1 MVVPSGAGRWP
12 EAWHATETTVPP
24 EALDENDRVVRLPG
38 GTCGCHRLGGGP
50 EPWSAAAWAPLR
62 ESRVGMLEHLVNLL
76 LGVWTQL
83 QRMVGRTSEGL
94 LEQALGALQLGQLG
108 GDALPRCRRCG
119 VPRPVRSRPTTL
131 AVRSSAAP
139 RLPPRTRR
147 RGHRSSARAA
157 ACRVTRTHVQRAAWW
172 RGQPALLLSARTP
185 ARLSQGPSG
194 LILGAFFLPR
204 GLPGRLGGVL
214 MARSPPQQREIA
226 DLLAAPGTELC
237 EVGCGPVVA
246 ALLAQRHPQ
255 RRLHLV
261 DPSPAMRS
269 QAADRARQW
278 QRAGRVDI
286 SAGTADQIPLPDAA
300 CDTVVAANTVV
311 MWPDLAAGLREIRRV
326 LRPRGRLVLSRRS
339 ASAPATCPVAARAL
353 RRRRPHAE
361 RRAIRPLR

>member
-1 MVVPSGAGRWP
+1 MTNQASSFQ
-12 EAWHATETTVPP
+12 
-24 EALDENDRVVRLPG
+24 PG
-38 GTCGCHRLGGGP
+38 
-50 EPWSAAAWAPLR
+50 
-62 ESRVGMLEHLVNLL
+62 
-76 LGVWTQL
+76 
-83 QRMVGRTSEGL
+83 
-94 LEQALGALQLGQLG
+94 
-108 GDALPRCRRCG
+108 
-119 VPRPVRSRPTTL
+119 
-131 AVRSSAAP
+131 
-139 RLPPRTRR
+139 
-147 RGHRSSARAA
+147 
-157 ACRVTRTHVQRAAWW
+157 
-172 RGQPALLLSARTP
+172 P

-237 EVGCGPVVA
+237 EVGCGPVLA

-300 CDTVVAANTVV
+300 CDTVV
-311 MWPDLAAGLREIRRV
+311 
-326 LRPRGRLVLSRRS
+326 
-339 ASAPATCPVAARAL
+339 
-353 RRRRPHAE
+353 
-361 RRAIRPLR
+361 